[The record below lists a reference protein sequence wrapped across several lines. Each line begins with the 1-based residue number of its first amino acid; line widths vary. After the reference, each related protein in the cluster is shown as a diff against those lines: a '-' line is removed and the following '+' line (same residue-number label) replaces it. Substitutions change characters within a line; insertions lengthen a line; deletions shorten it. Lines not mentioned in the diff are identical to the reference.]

1 MAVLKRV
8 IGDLRPLILGRWI
21 MLLLVLAMSIGLK
34 ADEPAGER
42 LKVGLVLGGGGAK
55 GAAEIGALKVIEE
68 VGIPIDY
75 IAGTSIG
82 SIVGGLYAMDVRSR
96 QLDSLFVNQDWLQ
109 LFTNNVRE
117 FLGRV
122 THQKHFH
129 ELRIPFRC
137 VAADVNANEEVV
149 MSEGL
154 LCDAMRA
161 SMSIPGVFKPV
172 IQNGRMLMDGG
183 LLNNLPVDVVKAM
196 GADVV
201 IAIDLQQKQ
210 HKDRE
215 FSLKDLLGIDGPL
228 NWLVERP
235 DWKKYNANRKAVD
248 VYIHPMLDG
257 FGASDFNKTD
267 IRQMIEL
274 GYEAGMKAREELIAL
289 KRRIYSGR

>member
-1 MAVLKRV
+1 
-8 IGDLRPLILGRWI
+8 
-21 MLLLVLAMSIGLK
+21 MLLLMLTVSIGMK

-55 GAAEIGALKVIEE
+55 GAAEIGALNVIEE

-274 GYEAGMKAREELIAL
+274 GYEAGVKAREELIAL

>member
-1 MAVLKRV
+1 
-8 IGDLRPLILGRWI
+8 
-21 MLLLVLAMSIGLK
+21 MLLLMLTVSIGMK

-42 LKVGLVLGGGGAK
+42 QKVGLVLGGGGAK

-137 VAADVNANEEVV
+137 VAADINANEEVV

-274 GYEAGMKAREELIAL
+274 GYEAGVKAREELIAL

>member
-1 MAVLKRV
+1 
-8 IGDLRPLILGRWI
+8 
-21 MLLLVLAMSIGLK
+21 MLLLMLTVSIGMM

-235 DWKKYNANRKAVD
+235 DWKKYNANRRAAD

-257 FGASDFNKTD
+257 YGASDFNKTD
-267 IRQMIEL
+267 IRQMITI
-274 GYEAGMKAREELIAL
+274 GYEAAMNARDELVDL
-289 KRRIYSGR
+289 KRRIMADD

>member
-1 MAVLKRV
+1 
-8 IGDLRPLILGRWI
+8 
-21 MLLLVLAMSIGLK
+21 MLLLVLTMSIGMK

-55 GAAEIGALKVIEE
+55 GAAEIGALKVIAE

-274 GYEAGMKAREELIAL
+274 GYEAGVKAREELIAL

>member
-1 MAVLKRV
+1 
-8 IGDLRPLILGRWI
+8 
-21 MLLLVLAMSIGLK
+21 MLLLVLTMSIGMK

-122 THQKHFH
+122 THQKHFN

-267 IRQMIEL
+267 IRQMIKL
-274 GYEAGMKAREELIAL
+274 GYEAGVKAREELIAL

>member
-1 MAVLKRV
+1 
-8 IGDLRPLILGRWI
+8 
-21 MLLLVLAMSIGLK
+21 MLLLVLTMSIGMK

-122 THQKHFH
+122 TQQKHFN

-274 GYEAGMKAREELIAL
+274 GYEAGVKAREELIAL

>member
-1 MAVLKRV
+1 
-8 IGDLRPLILGRWI
+8 
-21 MLLLVLAMSIGLK
+21 MLLLVLTMSIGMK

-122 THQKHFH
+122 THQKHFN

-274 GYEAGMKAREELIAL
+274 GYEAGVKAREELIAL

>member
-1 MAVLKRV
+1 
-8 IGDLRPLILGRWI
+8 
-21 MLLLVLAMSIGLK
+21 MLLLMLTVSIGMK

-122 THQKHFH
+122 TQQKHFN

-274 GYEAGMKAREELIAL
+274 GYEAGVKAREELIAL

>member
-1 MAVLKRV
+1 M
-8 IGDLRPLILGRWI
+8 
-21 MLLLVLAMSIGLK
+21 LVLMLVLSVGMM
-34 ADEPAGER
+34 ADEPDGER

-82 SIVGGLYAMDVRSR
+82 SIVGGLYAMGTSSH
-96 QLDSLFVNQDWLQ
+96 QLDSLFVNQDWVG
-109 LFTNNVRE
+109 LFTNNVRD
-117 FLGRV
+117 FLFRV
-122 THQKHFH
+122 TRQKHFD
-129 ELRIPFRC
+129 ELEIPFRC
-137 VAADVNANEEVV
+137 VAADINNNEEVV
-149 MSEGL
+149 MSHGL
-154 LCDAMRA
+154 VCDAMRA

-172 IQNGRMLMDGG
+172 IQDGRMLMDGG

-215 FSLKDLLGIDGPL
+215 FSLKSLLGIDGPL

-235 DWKKYNANRKAVD
+235 DWKKYNANRRAAD

-257 FGASDFNKTD
+257 YGASDFNKTD
-267 IRQMIEL
+267 IRQMITI
-274 GYEAGMKAREELIAL
+274 GYEAAMNARDELVDL
-289 KRRIYSGR
+289 KRRIMADD

>member
-1 MAVLKRV
+1 
-8 IGDLRPLILGRWI
+8 
-21 MLLLVLAMSIGLK
+21 MLLLMLTVSIGMK

-235 DWKKYNANRKAVD
+235 DWKKYNDNRKAVD

-274 GYEAGMKAREELIAL
+274 GYEAGVKAREELIAL

>member
-1 MAVLKRV
+1 MAVLKSRAV
-8 IGDLRPLILGRWI
+8 MRRL
-21 MLLLVLAMSIGLK
+21 MLVLMLMLSVGMM
-34 ADEPAGER
+34 ADEPDGER

-68 VGIPIDY
+68 VGIPIDF

-82 SIVGGLYAMDVRSR
+82 SIVGGLFAMGTSSH
-96 QLDSLFVNQDWLQ
+96 QLDSLFVNQDWVG
-109 LFTNNVRE
+109 LFTNNVRD
-117 FLGRV
+117 FLFRV
-122 THQKHFH
+122 TRQKHFD
-129 ELRIPFRC
+129 ELEIPFRC
-137 VAADVNANEEVV
+137 VAADINNNEEVV
-149 MSEGL
+149 MSQGL
-154 LCDAMRA
+154 VCDAMRA

-172 IQNGRMLMDGG
+172 IQDGRMLMDGG

-215 FSLKDLLGIDGPL
+215 FSLKSLLGIDGPL

-235 DWKKYNANRKAVD
+235 DWKKYNANRRAAD

-257 FGASDFNKTD
+257 YGASDFNKTD
-267 IRQMIEL
+267 IRQMITL
-274 GYEAGMKAREELIAL
+274 GYEAAMNARDELVDL
-289 KRRIYSGR
+289 KRRIMADD

>member
-1 MAVLKRV
+1 M
-8 IGDLRPLILGRWI
+8 
-21 MLLLVLAMSIGLK
+21 LVLMLMLSVGMM
-34 ADEPAGER
+34 ADEPDGER

-68 VGIPIDY
+68 VGIPIDF

-82 SIVGGLYAMDVRSR
+82 SIVGGLYAMGTSSH
-96 QLDSLFVNQDWLQ
+96 QLDSLFVNQDWVG
-109 LFTNNVRE
+109 LFTNNVRD
-117 FLGRV
+117 FLFRV
-122 THQKHFH
+122 TRQKHFD
-129 ELRIPFRC
+129 ELGIPFRC
-137 VAADVNANEEVV
+137 VAADINNNEEVV
-149 MSEGL
+149 MSQGL
-154 LCDAMRA
+154 VCDAMRA

-172 IQNGRMLMDGG
+172 IQDGRMLMDGG

-215 FSLKDLLGIDGPL
+215 FSLKSLLGIDGPL

-235 DWKKYNANRKAVD
+235 DWKKYNANRRAAD

-257 FGASDFNKTD
+257 YGASDFNKTD
-267 IRQMIEL
+267 IRQMITI
-274 GYEAGMKAREELIAL
+274 GYEAAMNARDELVDL
-289 KRRIYSGR
+289 KRRIMADD

>member
-1 MAVLKRV
+1 
-8 IGDLRPLILGRWI
+8 
-21 MLLLVLAMSIGLK
+21 MLLLVLTMSIGMK

-55 GAAEIGALKVIEE
+55 GAAEIGALKGIEE
-68 VGIPIDY
+68 GGVPIDY

-274 GYEAGMKAREELIAL
+274 GYEAGVKAREELIAL

>member
-1 MAVLKRV
+1 
-8 IGDLRPLILGRWI
+8 
-21 MLLLVLAMSIGLK
+21 MLLLMLTVSIGMK
-34 ADEPAGER
+34 ADEPTGER

-215 FSLKDLLGIDGPL
+215 FSLKELLGIDGPL

-274 GYEAGMKAREELIAL
+274 GYEAGVKAREELIAL

>member
-1 MAVLKRV
+1 
-8 IGDLRPLILGRWI
+8 
-21 MLLLVLAMSIGLK
+21 MLLLVLTMSIGMK

-248 VYIHPMLDG
+248 VYIQPMLDG

-274 GYEAGMKAREELIAL
+274 GYEAGVKAREELIAL

>member
-1 MAVLKRV
+1 
-8 IGDLRPLILGRWI
+8 
-21 MLLLVLAMSIGLK
+21 MLLLVLTMSIGMK
-34 ADEPAGER
+34 ADEPTGER

-274 GYEAGMKAREELIAL
+274 GYEAGVKAREELIAL

>member
-1 MAVLKRV
+1 
-8 IGDLRPLILGRWI
+8 
-21 MLLLVLAMSIGLK
+21 MLLLMLTVSIGMK

-68 VGIPIDY
+68 VEIPIDY

-274 GYEAGMKAREELIAL
+274 GYEAGVKAREELIAL

>member
-1 MAVLKRV
+1 
-8 IGDLRPLILGRWI
+8 
-21 MLLLVLAMSIGLK
+21 MLLLVLTMSIGMK

-215 FSLKDLLGIDGPL
+215 FSLKGLLGIDGPL

-274 GYEAGMKAREELIAL
+274 GYEAGVKAREELIAL

>member
-1 MAVLKRV
+1 
-8 IGDLRPLILGRWI
+8 
-21 MLLLVLAMSIGLK
+21 MLLLMLTVSIGLK
-34 ADEPAGER
+34 ADEPTGER

-274 GYEAGMKAREELIAL
+274 GYEAGVKAREELIAL

>member
-1 MAVLKRV
+1 
-8 IGDLRPLILGRWI
+8 
-21 MLLLVLAMSIGLK
+21 MLLLMLTMSIGMK
-34 ADEPAGER
+34 ADEPTGER

-274 GYEAGMKAREELIAL
+274 GYEAGVKAREELIAL

>member
-1 MAVLKRV
+1 M
-8 IGDLRPLILGRWI
+8 IGRWI
-21 MLLLVLAMSIGLK
+21 VMMLMLTVSIGVM
-34 ADEPAGER
+34 ADKPTGER

-55 GAAEIGALKVIEE
+55 GSAEIGALKVIEE

-82 SIVGGLYAMDVRSR
+82 SIIGGLYAMDVRTR
-96 QLDSLFVNQDWLQ
+96 ELDSLFVNQDWLE

-117 FLGRV
+117 FLGKV
-122 THQKHFH
+122 TQQKHFN

-137 VAADVNANEEVV
+137 VAADVMANEEVV

-210 HKDRE
+210 HKDRD
-215 FSLKDLLGIDGPL
+215 FSLKDMLGIDGPL

-235 DWKKYNANRKAVD
+235 DWKKYNANRKAAD

-257 FGASDFNKTD
+257 YGASDFNKTD
-267 IRQMIEL
+267 IRRMIEL
-274 GYEAGMKAREELIAL
+274 GYEAGVNAREELEAL
-289 KRRIYSGR
+289 KRRIYSGK

>member
-1 MAVLKRV
+1 
-8 IGDLRPLILGRWI
+8 
-21 MLLLVLAMSIGLK
+21 MLLLMLTVSIGMK

>member
-1 MAVLKRV
+1 
-8 IGDLRPLILGRWI
+8 
-21 MLLLVLAMSIGLK
+21 MLLLVLTMSIGMK

-82 SIVGGLYAMDVRSR
+82 SIVGGLYAMDVRSP

-274 GYEAGMKAREELIAL
+274 GYEAGVKAREELIAL

>member
-1 MAVLKRV
+1 
-8 IGDLRPLILGRWI
+8 
-21 MLLLVLAMSIGLK
+21 MLLLMLTMSIGMK

-82 SIVGGLYAMDVRSR
+82 SIVGGLYAMDVRSP

-274 GYEAGMKAREELIAL
+274 GYEAGVKAREELIAL

>member
-1 MAVLKRV
+1 
-8 IGDLRPLILGRWI
+8 
-21 MLLLVLAMSIGLK
+21 MLLLVLTMSIGMK

-274 GYEAGMKAREELIAL
+274 GYEAGVKAREELIAL
-289 KRRIYSGR
+289 KLRIYSGR

>member
-1 MAVLKRV
+1 
-8 IGDLRPLILGRWI
+8 
-21 MLLLVLAMSIGLK
+21 MLLLMLTVSIGMK

-122 THQKHFH
+122 THQKHFN

-149 MSEGL
+149 RSEGL

-183 LLNNLPVDVVKAM
+183 LINNLPVDVVKAM

-215 FSLKDLLGIDGPL
+215 FSLKELLGIDGPL

-274 GYEAGMKAREELIAL
+274 GYEAGVKAREELIAL
-289 KRRIYSGR
+289 KLRIYSGR

>member
-1 MAVLKRV
+1 M
-8 IGDLRPLILGRWI
+8 
-21 MLLLVLAMSIGLK
+21 LVLMLMLSVGMM
-34 ADEPAGER
+34 ADEPDGER

-82 SIVGGLYAMDVRSR
+82 SIVGGLYAMGTSSH
-96 QLDSLFVNQDWLQ
+96 QLDSLFVNQDWVG
-109 LFTNNVRE
+109 LFTNNVRD
-117 FLGRV
+117 FLFRV
-122 THQKHFH
+122 TRQKHFD
-129 ELRIPFRC
+129 ELEIPFRC

-235 DWKKYNANRKAVD
+235 DWKKYNANRRAAD

-257 FGASDFNKTD
+257 YGASDFNKTD
-267 IRQMIEL
+267 IRQMITI
-274 GYEAGMKAREELIAL
+274 GYEAAMNARDELVDL
-289 KRRIYSGR
+289 KRRIMADD

>member
-1 MAVLKRV
+1 
-8 IGDLRPLILGRWI
+8 
-21 MLLLVLAMSIGLK
+21 MLLLMLTVSIGMM

-274 GYEAGMKAREELIAL
+274 GYEAGVKAREELIAL

>member
-1 MAVLKRV
+1 MAVLKSRA
-8 IGDLRPLILGRWI
+8 I
-21 MLLLVLAMSIGLK
+21 MRRLMLVLMLMLSVGMM
-34 ADEPAGER
+34 ADEPDGER

-82 SIVGGLYAMDVRSR
+82 SIVGGLYAMGTSSH
-96 QLDSLFVNQDWLQ
+96 QLDSLFVNQDWVG
-109 LFTNNVRE
+109 LFTNNVRD
-117 FLGRV
+117 FLFRV
-122 THQKHFH
+122 TRQKHFD
-129 ELRIPFRC
+129 ELEIPFRC
-137 VAADVNANEEVV
+137 VAADINNNEEVV
-149 MSEGL
+149 MSQGL
-154 LCDAMRA
+154 VCDAMRA

-172 IQNGRMLMDGG
+172 IQDGRMLMDGG

-215 FSLKDLLGIDGPL
+215 ISLKSLFGIDGPL

-235 DWKKYNANRKAVD
+235 DWKKYNANRRAAD

-257 FGASDFNKTD
+257 YGASDFNKTD
-267 IRQMIEL
+267 IRQMITI
-274 GYEAGMKAREELIAL
+274 GYEAAMNARDELVDL
-289 KRRIYSGR
+289 KRRIMADD

>member
-1 MAVLKRV
+1 
-8 IGDLRPLILGRWI
+8 
-21 MLLLVLAMSIGLK
+21 MLLLMLTVSIGMK

-122 THQKHFH
+122 THQKHFN

-274 GYEAGMKAREELIAL
+274 GYEAGVKAREELIAL

>member
-1 MAVLKRV
+1 
-8 IGDLRPLILGRWI
+8 
-21 MLLLVLAMSIGLK
+21 MLLLVLTMSIGIK

>member
-1 MAVLKRV
+1 
-8 IGDLRPLILGRWI
+8 
-21 MLLLVLAMSIGLK
+21 MLLLMLTVSIGMK

-82 SIVGGLYAMDVRSR
+82 SIVGGLYAMGTSSH

-274 GYEAGMKAREELIAL
+274 GYEAGVKAREELIAL

>member
-1 MAVLKRV
+1 
-8 IGDLRPLILGRWI
+8 
-21 MLLLVLAMSIGLK
+21 MLLLVLTMSIGMK
-34 ADEPAGER
+34 ANEPAGER

-274 GYEAGMKAREELIAL
+274 GYEAGVKAREELIAL
-289 KRRIYSGR
+289 KHRIYSGR

>member
-1 MAVLKRV
+1 
-8 IGDLRPLILGRWI
+8 
-21 MLLLVLAMSIGLK
+21 MLLLMLTVSIGMK

-122 THQKHFH
+122 TQQKHFH

-274 GYEAGMKAREELIAL
+274 GYEAGVKAREELIAL

>member
-1 MAVLKRV
+1 
-8 IGDLRPLILGRWI
+8 
-21 MLLLVLAMSIGLK
+21 MLLLMLTVSIGMK
-34 ADEPAGER
+34 ADEPTGER

-122 THQKHFH
+122 TQQKHFN

-149 MSEGL
+149 LSEGL

-274 GYEAGMKAREELIAL
+274 GYEAGVKAREELIAL

>member
-1 MAVLKRV
+1 
-8 IGDLRPLILGRWI
+8 
-21 MLLLVLAMSIGLK
+21 MLLLMLTMSIGMK
-34 ADEPAGER
+34 ADEPTGER

-122 THQKHFH
+122 TQQKHFN

-274 GYEAGMKAREELIAL
+274 GYEAGVKAREELIAL

>member
-1 MAVLKRV
+1 
-8 IGDLRPLILGRWI
+8 
-21 MLLLVLAMSIGLK
+21 MLLLVLTMSIGMK

-122 THQKHFH
+122 THQKHFY

-274 GYEAGMKAREELIAL
+274 GYEAGVKAREELIAL

>member
-1 MAVLKRV
+1 
-8 IGDLRPLILGRWI
+8 
-21 MLLLVLAMSIGLK
+21 MLLLVLTMSIGMK

-172 IQNGRMLMDGG
+172 IQNCRMLMDGG

-274 GYEAGMKAREELIAL
+274 GYEAGVKAREELIAL

>member
-1 MAVLKRV
+1 
-8 IGDLRPLILGRWI
+8 
-21 MLLLVLAMSIGLK
+21 MLLLVLTMSIGMK

-257 FGASDFNKTD
+257 YGASDFNKTD
-267 IRQMIEL
+267 IRQMITI
-274 GYEAGMKAREELIAL
+274 GYEAAMNARDELVDL
-289 KRRIYSGR
+289 KRRIMADD